1 MAGWRAI
8 VWPISDT
15 VSSPWNGHDAAEFSG
30 RRASDGERTRSMNP
44 CALLLTFGLL
54 AAPVAAL
61 AAGPSALERAFGNTV
76 VSTYPDGRT
85 GLLWLKKDGTY
96 TAKGRRRTP
105 SSGSWSLKADKVC
118 LKQSKPAAVPFRYC
132 TALPSG
138 ASWKAK
144 AVTGE
149 PITVRIVK
157 GVAS

>member
-1 MAGWRAI
+1 MKPSI
-8 VWPISDT
+8 P
-15 VSSPWNGHDAAEFSG
+15 
-30 RRASDGERTRSMNP
+30 
-44 CALLLTFGLL
+44 LLTVALL

-61 AAGPSALERAFGNTV
+61 AADAAPLERAFGNTV

-85 GLLWLKKDGTY
+85 ALLWLKKDGTY
-96 TAKGRRRTP
+96 TAKGRHRTP
-105 SSGSWSLKADKVC
+105 SSGSWSLKAEKVC
-118 LKQSKPAAVPFRYC
+118 LKQAKPRAVPFRYC